1 MRLGLEQNEVRIVN
15 YTSEW
20 KAEFERVKVG
30 LINSTNL
37 EAVHIEHIG
46 STAIKEM
53 PAKPIIDILVGIDDL
68 NQIDKDLMR
77 SFGKEGFLR
86 LKVERPGEIVLAKF
100 KDDSYKVKTH
110 FIHLVEY
117 RKQLWN
123 DLIFFRDYLN
133 KNEDARR
140 QYLSIKEEFL
150 NNQSEGIVE
159 YTDFKEAFVKRI
171 ISENICVINFKKE

>member
-1 MRLGLEQNEVRIVN
+1 MRLGLEHNEVRIVD

-20 KAEFERVKVG
+20 KTEFERVKVV

-37 EAVHIEHIG
+37 EAVRIEHIG

-68 NQIDKDLMR
+68 NQVDKELMR

-123 DLIFFRDYLN
+123 ELIFFRDYLN

-150 NNQSEGIVE
+150 NNQSGGIVE
-159 YTDFKEAFVKRI
+159 YTDFKASFVNEVIKEDMRD
-171 ISENICVINFKKE
+171 ENLK